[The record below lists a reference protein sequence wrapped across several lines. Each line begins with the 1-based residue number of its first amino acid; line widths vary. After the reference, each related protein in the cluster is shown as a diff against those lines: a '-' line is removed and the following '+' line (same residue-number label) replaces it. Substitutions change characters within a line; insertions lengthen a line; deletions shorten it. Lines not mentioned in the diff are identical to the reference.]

1 MNRSD
6 PVTEAPR
13 QAPTAG
19 EQLRAA
25 RAARGWAVQ
34 DVASRLRIR
43 PALVEAL
50 EGGDYAPFTAAAYA
64 RGQLRNYARL
74 VGLDDQALLAGFG
87 APLLDRAGR
96 ALRRAPELHPR
107 RPWLV
112 RLGGLAIV
120 GLLVVLGALWA
131 GADRSPPA
139 PPPAG
144 TTELAAQPAVQA
156 PVEPALPTQES
167 APPAAVAAPSAPSID
182 TPPVVDGTPAAPT
195 EAVPLSAPGAEPAAT
210 AASEPAVAPAQAAPS
225 SASDP
230 ATAASAVTEL
240 RLRSRAVSW
249 VEVTDHR
256 GQRLIYELVG
266 PDRERVVSGAPPLRL
281 LLGNAPAVDVVFAGQ
296 PVALPPGQHV
306 VRMTLGA
313 APPAAAV
320 ATPAA
325 APTP

>member
-1 MNRSD
+1 MSPGD

-25 RAARGWAVQ
+25 RAARGWSVQ

-74 VGLDDQALLAGFG
+74 VGLDEQALLAGFG

-131 GADRSPPA
+131 GADRSAPA
-139 PPPAG
+139 PAG
-144 TTELAAQPAVQA
+144 NTELVAQPTAHA

-167 APPAAVAAPSAPSID
+167 VLPAAVAAPSAPSID
-182 TPPVVDGTPAAPT
+182 TPPVVGGTPAAAA

-210 AASEPAVAPAQAAPS
+210 AASEPAAAPAQAAPS

-230 ATAASAVTEL
+230 ATAASAVAEL

-325 APTP
+325 APSP